1 MKSFEDRF
9 YLQDAGFLRRAARDV
24 LLFCYLASKVLLW
37 VVLGRRVRKA
47 YRRAE
52 RSGAPLAVDELHK
65 GRV

>member
-9 YLQDAGFLRRAARDV
+9 YRQDAGFLRRAARDV
-24 LLFCYLASKVLLW
+24 RLFWYLASKLLLW
-37 VVLGRRVRKA
+37 MALGRRVRKA
-47 YRRAE
+47 YRVAE